1 MQTSTPLPLKL
12 EHTSNV
18 TLKNFDISVLKF
30 MFEIVLKLYI
40 PEEFHA

>member
-18 TLKNFDISVLKF
+18 TLKNFDVSDD
-30 MFEIVLKLYI
+30 EIVLKLYI